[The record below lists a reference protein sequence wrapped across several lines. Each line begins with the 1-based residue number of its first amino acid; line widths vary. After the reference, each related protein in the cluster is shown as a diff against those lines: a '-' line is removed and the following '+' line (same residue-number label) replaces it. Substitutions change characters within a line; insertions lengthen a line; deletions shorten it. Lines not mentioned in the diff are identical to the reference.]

1 MIEVKDFIYKV
12 DDDEIDGRAASD
24 SEAEYYYQ
32 YQLSQINMLRPR
44 WLWIQKISFYVVVVF
59 SSSFSIPVC

>member
-44 WLWIQKISFYVVVVF
+44 
-59 SSSFSIPVC
+59 